1 MRDNRLNQ
9 SEEIEV
15 NLMDWLS
22 FFEPYEL
29 ALQELKINLRG
40 IRQQYKTKG
49 LHSPIEFVDGRIKTI
64 SSILDKLDRMG
75 LSIQEIDKV
84 YDIAGI
90 RINCQFVEDI
100 YMVVELL
107 KKRQDLEIVETR
119 DYILHQRASGYRSYH
134 IHAYYHLE
142 TIDGMKKVMVEF
154 QIRTLAMNFW
164 ASIEHSL
171 NYKYE
176 GQIPEGIKDRLKQAA
191 EAAGTLRLPPGADG
205 HRGQRHQRLRRGHGG
220 GPGLPLSGRKGQ
232 GSGAFCLQHRQHPA
246 DP

>member
-1 MRDNRLNQ
+1 MN
-9 SEEIEV
+9 
-15 NLMDWLS
+15 WLS

-64 SSILDKLDRMG
+64 SSTLDKLKKMG
-75 LSIQEIDKV
+75 LSINEIEQV

-90 RINCQFVEDI
+90 RINCQFIEDI
-100 YMVVELL
+100 YVVVELL
-107 KKRQDLEIVETR
+107 KKRQDLEIFETR
-119 DYILHQRASGYRSYH
+119 DYIIHQRDSGYRSYH
-134 IHAYYHLE
+134 VHAYYHLE

-164 ASIEHSL
+164 ASIEHTL

-176 GQIPEGIKDRLKQAA
+176 GQIPENIIGRLKQSA
-191 EAAGTLRLPPGADG
+191 EAAALLD
-205 HRGQRHQRLRRGHGG
+205 
-220 GPGLPLSGRKGQ
+220 
-232 GSGAFCLQHRQHPA
+232 RQMSEIRDEIAEAQKTFDKRQNDDYRTIDTPVSFIEMNE
-246 DP
+246 DYLLKQYEDE

>member
-84 YDIAGI
+84 YDWVYRLKTYLHLTKNPAYDKLMLLDILYEGEAGKMYDNLYDSI
-90 RINCQFVEDI
+90 FTNITCKDIEDFYNQRIE
-100 YMVVELL
+100 ML
-107 KKRQDLEIVETR
+107 KNGNIPWKYETYLFNTR
-119 DYILHQRASGYRSYH
+119 I
-134 IHAYYHLE
+134 
-142 TIDGMKKVMVEF
+142 
-154 QIRTLAMNFW
+154 IRT
-164 ASIEHSL
+164 S
-171 NYKYE
+171 
-176 GQIPEGIKDRLKQAA
+176 
-191 EAAGTLRLPPGADG
+191 
-205 HRGQRHQRLRRGHGG
+205 
-220 GPGLPLSGRKGQ
+220 
-232 GSGAFCLQHRQHPA
+232 
-246 DP
+246 

>member
-64 SSILDKLDRMG
+64 SSILDKLDHMG

-84 YDIAGI
+84 YDIA
-90 RINCQFVEDI
+90 DI
-100 YMVVELL
+100 F
-107 KKRQDLEIVETR
+107 I
-119 DYILHQRASGYRSYH
+119 H
-134 IHAYYHLE
+134 I
-142 TIDGMKKVMVEF
+142 
-154 QIRTLAMNFW
+154 
-164 ASIEHSL
+164 
-171 NYKYE
+171 
-176 GQIPEGIKDRLKQAA
+176 
-191 EAAGTLRLPPGADG
+191 
-205 HRGQRHQRLRRGHGG
+205 
-220 GPGLPLSGRKGQ
+220 
-232 GSGAFCLQHRQHPA
+232 
-246 DP
+246 

>member
-1 MRDNRLNQ
+1 
-9 SEEIEV
+9 
-15 NLMDWLS
+15 MDWLS

-64 SSILDKLDRMG
+64 ASILDKLERMG
-75 LSIQEIDKV
+75 LTINEMSRV

-100 YMVVELL
+100 YMVVDLL

-119 DYILHQRASGYRSYH
+119 DYISMQRESGYRSYH

-164 ASIEHSL
+164 VSS
-171 NYKYE
+171 
-176 GQIPEGIKDRLKQAA
+176 D
-191 EAAGTLRLPPGADG
+191 
-205 HRGQRHQRLRRGHGG
+205 
-220 GPGLPLSGRKGQ
+220 
-232 GSGAFCLQHRQHPA
+232 
-246 DP
+246 

>member
-75 LSIQEIDKV
+75 LS
-84 YDIAGI
+84 
-90 RINCQFVEDI
+90 
-100 YMVVELL
+100 
-107 KKRQDLEIVETR
+107 
-119 DYILHQRASGYRSYH
+119 S
-134 IHAYYHLE
+134 
-142 TIDGMKKVMVEF
+142 
-154 QIRTLAMNFW
+154 
-164 ASIEHSL
+164 
-171 NYKYE
+171 
-176 GQIPEGIKDRLKQAA
+176 
-191 EAAGTLRLPPGADG
+191 TLR
-205 HRGQRHQRLRRGHGG
+205 
-220 GPGLPLSGRKGQ
+220 
-232 GSGAFCLQHRQHPA
+232 
-246 DP
+246 

>member
-1 MRDNRLNQ
+1 MN
-9 SEEIEV
+9 
-15 NLMDWLS
+15 WLS

-49 LHSPIEFVDGRIKTI
+49 LHSPIEFVDGRVKTI
-64 SSILDKLDRMG
+64 SSTLDKLEKMG
-75 LSIQEIDKV
+75 LSIYEIDKV

-90 RINCQFVEDI
+90 RINCQFIEDI
-100 YMVVELL
+100 YVVVELL
-107 KKRQDLEIVETR
+107 KKRQDLDIFECR
-119 DYILHQRASGYRSYH
+119 DYIINQRDSGYRSYH

-171 NYKYE
+171 NYKYQ
-176 GQIPEGIKDRLKQAA
+176 GQIPENIIERLRQSA
-191 EAAGTLRLPPGADG
+191 EAAALLDRQMSSIRDEIAEAQKTFEKRQKDDHRIIDTPPSFTEINENYLMKKA
-205 HRGQRHQRLRRGHGG
+205 QQ
-220 GPGLPLSGRKGQ
+220 KG
-232 GSGAFCLQHRQHPA
+232 
-246 DP
+246 D

>member
-1 MRDNRLNQ
+1 
-9 SEEIEV
+9 
-15 NLMDWLS
+15 MDWLS

-119 DYILHQRASGYRSYH
+119 DYINVQVD
-134 IHAYYHLE
+134 
-142 TIDGMKKVMVEF
+142 IDRIIFML
-154 QIRTLAMNFW
+154 I
-164 ASIEHSL
+164 I
-171 NYKYE
+171 
-176 GQIPEGIKDRLKQAA
+176 I
-191 EAAGTLRLPPGADG
+191 
-205 HRGQRHQRLRRGHGG
+205 
-220 GPGLPLSGRKGQ
+220 
-232 GSGAFCLQHRQHPA
+232 
-246 DP
+246 